1 MYAKCPLYDSDSGC
15 VVISVG
21 FDPLRASSSLPS
33 ISSDDGVSFGPW
45 PDAGTVPSLGQWT
58 GLVNLGQIIVGTL
71 ELSQCI
77 RCGDAGIA
85 TNVRSGRLQQ
95 LTAFPTFALG
105 FGYRG
110 AGRIQSVLLFIAV
123 RIITSVSSR

>member
-58 GLVNLGQIIVGTL
+58 SKSPAGPQNVIIDLGPGSCNSLGQGSGATSPDS
-71 ELSQCI
+71 SQWSCALPQTACI
-77 RCGDAGIA
+77 RWD
-85 TNVRSGRLQQ
+85 
-95 LTAFPTFALG
+95 
-105 FGYRG
+105 Y
-110 AGRIQSVLLFIAV
+110 
-123 RIITSVSSR
+123 